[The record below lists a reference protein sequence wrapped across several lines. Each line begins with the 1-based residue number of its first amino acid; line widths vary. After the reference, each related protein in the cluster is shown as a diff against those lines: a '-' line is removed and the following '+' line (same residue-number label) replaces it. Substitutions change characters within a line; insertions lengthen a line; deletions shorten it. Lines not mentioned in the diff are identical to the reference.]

1 MKKNSVVMSKEE
13 IINHHNNL
21 DEIKEKKAMNL
32 KEKKN
37 YMNKLY
43 NDKKKEIPLSEE
55 DKAKLDERE
64 KILQRV
70 KI

>member
-1 MKKNSVVMSKEE
+1 MSKEE
-13 IINHHNNL
+13 IINYHNNL

-55 DKAKLDERE
+55 DKTKLEERE

-70 KI
+70 KT